1 MDNDLPRLPG
11 VYCIWLSNGG
21 AYVGKTLLSIRSRVR
36 HHMRRAD
43 GCAPKQYVH
52 CAVKKHGI
60 SRIDVVVC
68 GSDLTPGHISDAEIA
83 EIDRLRG
90 ARVKLYNLTD
100 GGDGKPGFKWADD
113 TRAKIV
119 PALTASWTDARKSD
133 ARARAANPAYK
144 DIVSA
149 SQKATWTQEKKDAQ
163 RDRMRMN
170 APARKLTEGDVK
182 SIASML
188 NDKQTCA
195 SISRIYGVTPEAIS
209 AIKTGKNWSYVTGF

>member
-1 MDNDLPRLPG
+1 M
-11 VYCIWLSNGG
+11 
-21 AYVGKTLLSIRSRVR
+21 
-36 HHMRRAD
+36 
-43 GCAPKQYVH
+43 
-52 CAVKKHGI
+52 AVK
-60 SRIDVVVC
+60 
-68 GSDLTPGHISDAEIA
+68 
-83 EIDRLRG
+83 
-90 ARVKLYNLTD
+90 LTD

-133 ARARAANPAYK
+133 ARARAASPAYK
-144 DIVSA
+144 SLVSA